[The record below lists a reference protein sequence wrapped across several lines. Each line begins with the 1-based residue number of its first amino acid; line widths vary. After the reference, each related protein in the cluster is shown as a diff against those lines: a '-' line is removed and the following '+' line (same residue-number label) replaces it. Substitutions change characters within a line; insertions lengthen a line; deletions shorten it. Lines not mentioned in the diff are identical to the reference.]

1 MFTTRRRPRIGRR
14 CRRGAYTGRST
25 PWRSPVPASTENAGC
40 TRRRRRSCRLPATR
54 RVRISNRLN
63 AAVSSSWFTLR
74 PAPVRRS
81 TNTLP
86 STSRTK
92 LPVAAST
99 AIGQVPP
106 VHPRVRLPRSRR
118 ASSSADRCC
127 EMICQSHRI
136 PLVPHL
142 ASFVRWRA
150 ESTLRAE
157 WIAVTRDVSLSRVR
171 AEGFRLPSSS
181 LLDRVDAYLAG
192 IGKAHSPVGLFVGA
206 WSLPTVQPT
215 AQVHKRVALM

>member
-1 MFTTRRRPRIGRR
+1 MSAGCVHRTRCAVEISGACVYRE
-14 CRRGAYTGRST
+14 CRLHPTQAAELPTSGHAARADFE
-25 PWRSPVPASTENAGC
+25 STERSGVIKLVHPAACAGQEVDEHFAVHVPHQAP
-40 TRRRRRSCRLPATR
+40 RSRLHR
-54 RVRISNRLN
+54 DR
-63 AAVSSSWFTLR
+63 
-74 PAPVRRS
+74 
-81 TNTLP
+81 
-86 STSRTK
+86 
-92 LPVAAST
+92 
-99 AIGQVPP
+99 QVPP
-106 VHPRVRLPRSRR
+106 GHPRVRLPRSRR

-136 PLVPHL
+136 PLILHL